1 MNVAAAVSRSCASG
15 PWDHWNRC
23 RTGHSGL
30 VEGMRRSCDRYIRQS
45 AMDRI
50 GWAMDRI
57 GWAMDRIGWAMDR
70 IGWAMDRRSQMLHHG
85 SAKRNRP
92 KVCMSD
98 PAPNGSGVVAR
109 QFAPQVLPD
118 ASVGISRRQMHPD
131 TPTTLHHPRGHLQ
144 Q

>member
-30 VEGMRRSCDRYIRQS
+30 VEGMSRSCDRYIRQS
-45 AMDRI
+45 
-50 GWAMDRI
+50 AMDRI

-85 SAKRNRP
+85 SAKSNSP
-92 KVCMSD
+92 KVWMND
-98 PAPNGSGVVAR
+98 PAFNGSGVGAR
-109 QFAPQVLPD
+109 QFAPQMLPYT
-118 ASVGISRRQMHPD
+118 SVRISRRQM
-131 TPTTLHHPRGHLQ
+131 
-144 Q
+144 